1 MTTIPT
7 LSQLYTAVLTD
18 LETQYGVTISLFG
31 KVFLRALAAVQAGK
45 IKLLYLVLG
54 NLQKNI
60 FVDTADPEALG
71 GTLERFGRVKL
82 NRNPFPAVAGQY
94 EAIVT
99 GSIGAVIPAST
110 TFKSDD
116 DSLNPGFLFILDN
129 AFTLTATTDTI
140 TIRALTSGLVSKL
153 AVGNTLTA
161 TQPIALVDSSI
172 EIDTET
178 VPPLAAE
185 TIEEYRQKAI
195 QAYQL
200 EAQGG
205 AATDYRLWSYDV
217 QGVKQAYPYA
227 KSGDANVV
235 DVFVEATV
243 ADSTDTHGT
252 PSDSML
258 AEVREVI
265 EFDPD
270 TTQPT
275 NDRGRRP
282 LAVYAVNTLPVL
294 PKPIAIE
301 IVGFQNLT
309 ADIQSSIETAIRSA
323 IDKVR
328 PFVAG
333 CDVLADKNDVLDLY
347 RISYA
352 ILSVAPGS
360 IFTSINLYVD
370 SVAVSTYTFDQGII
384 PYYDTVTFI

>member
-18 LETQYGVTISLFG
+18 LESQYGITISLFG

-82 NRNPFPAVAGQY
+82 NRNPFPAIAGQY
-94 EAIVT
+94 TATVT
-99 GSIGAVIPAST
+99 GSIGSIIAAGT

-116 DSLNPGFLFILDN
+116 DSLSPGFLFILDN
-129 AFTLTATTDTI
+129 AFTLTGTTDTI

-153 AVGNTLTA
+153 AVGNTLTS

-172 EIDTET
+172 EIDTIT
-178 VPPLAAE
+178 VQALAAE
-185 TIEEYRQKAI
+185 TIEEYRQKSI
-195 QAYQL
+195 QAFQL

-235 DVFVEATV
+235 NVFIEATV
-243 ADSTDTHGT
+243 ADSTDSHGT
-252 PSDSML
+252 PSNSML
-258 AEVREVI
+258 EDVREAI

-282 LAVYAVNTLPVL
+282 LAVYEVNALPVL

-309 ADIQSSIETAIRSA
+309 TDIQSSIETAIRSA
-323 IDKVR
+323 IDKTR
-328 PFVAG
+328 PYVAG

-360 IFTSINLYVD
+360 IFSGINLYVD
-370 SVAVSTYTFDQGII
+370 SNLVSTFTFDQGII
-384 PYYDTVTFI
+384 PYYDSVTFI